1 MRQQLQLRHI
11 VSVWVS
17 RCECVSYWSA
27 SAHVCL
33 AIVAMTNN
41 CLDLSRNSD
50 HNRIGLIPDLNVYLR
65 ITQLACT
72 SQRDNTNAWK
82 RAPGFDPIYD
92 IEHAMKFSIS
102 LLLIKKA
109 EDNARRLSI
118 NWCYTITILKF
129 WLMSVI
135 NYNLVLPSMTNVLFL
150 QRFYMN
156 NRSSVLISQPSNLNW
171 FFYSEVQQGCYKQA
185 RGVRTELFFFFFLW

>member
-1 MRQQLQLRHI
+1 MCEWVG
-11 VSVWVS
+11 VSVWVI
-17 RCECVSYWSA
+17 EAHQPTFVSLSWRW
-27 SAHVCL
+27 L
-33 AIVAMTNN
+33 TIVWT
-41 CLDLSRNSD
+41 LVVTLTTIE
-50 HNRIGLIPDLNVYLR
+50 IGLIPDLNVYLC

-92 IEHAMKFSIS
+92 IELAMKFSIS

-109 EDNARRLSI
+109 EDNARRPSI

-135 NYNLVLPSMTNVLFL
+135 SYNLVLPSMKNVLFL

-171 FFYSEVQQGCYKQA
+171 FFNSEVQQGCYKQA
-185 RGVRTELFFFFFLW
+185 RGVRTEFFFFFFLW